1 MSTTRDP
8 FNPPDIIPHE
18 VFVNTPQYAELCRK
32 WEIDP
37 TLGWDAECL
46 PSIEAA
52 RQFFWDYEQA
62 RRALSGW
69 TAPTVA
75 AYAEGVFAAHEA
87 DKGAMVL
94 TDRHGPMLIVQD
106 PLGEYW
112 SLTAQPYD
120 PADAATAMVLDQL
133 DRTPPQ

>member
-1 MSTTRDP
+1 MSLRDP

-18 VFVNTPQYAELCRK
+18 VFVNTDQYAELCKK

-37 TLGWDAECL
+37 ALDWGDECL

-52 RQFFWDYEQA
+52 REFFWDYEQA
-62 RRALSGW
+62 RRKMSGW
-69 TAPTVA
+69 TSPTVA
-75 AYAEGVFAAHEA
+75 AYAEALFARAEG

-94 TDRHGPMLIVQD
+94 TDRHGPMLVVQD

-120 PADAATAMVLDQL
+120 PADAADAMVR
-133 DRTPPQ
+133 DRLHRSSPQ